1 GRTSRQ
7 KRTANVADQK
17 NEKRDMHRRDPSA
30 VHHNPWTNEQHRRA
44 NGSDQICKYCTTQKK
59 QRVSNGAAWSF
70 CSQVNPAGNNEERA
84 NDNHEGRVID
94 SWVEERGRVTNKE
107 VIETNKA
114 GENNAN
120 LVVVTLPVM
129 LRDYRAESDC

>member
-1 GRTSRQ
+1 
-7 KRTANVADQK
+7 
-17 NEKRDMHRRDPSA
+17 MHRRDPSA

-84 NDNHEGRVID
+84 NDNHECRVID
-94 SWVEERGRVTNKE
+94 SCVEDPRRLTNKE

-114 GENNAN
+114 GENSAN
-120 LVVVTLPVM
+120 FVVVTLPVPRF
-129 LRDYRAESDC
+129 LSIRGFIHFGLFLICFYFGFVKKSAR